1 MELLESLKE
10 DEKGFKTVWPFVSLD
25 TVKSFRGRYPDYEL
39 TKKSEEELAWEDL
52 SLFYNQK
59 QMPADGNSIV
69 GDIIRLSEGEKVSRK
84 ELKD

>member
-25 TVKSFRGRYPDYEL
+25 TVKSFRGRYPDYQL

-52 SLFYNQK
+52 SLFYSQK
-59 QMPADGNSIV
+59 KMPADGNSIF

-84 ELKD
+84 EL